1 MPLLKDGSKLFH
13 MSSLSLAQSQ
23 VHCVKVLKEMYSTRV
38 HMKKRPVSA
47 AVVTHLLLFSHI
59 WLFCD
64 PMGCSPPGYSV
75 HGIFQA
81 KILEWVAISFSRR
94 SSRTR
99 DQTWVSCIDRQILY
113 SWTTIGIKEVA
124 SPVSLNLN
132 ILWSKHYH
140 EKHLYL
146 N

>member
-13 MSSLSLAQSQ
+13 MSSLSLIQSQ
-23 VHCVKVLKEMYSTRV
+23 VHCVKVLKEMLV
-38 HMKKRPVSA
+38 EECIWKRGQLVPRG
-47 AVVTHLLLFSHI
+47 THLLLFSHI

-75 HGIFQA
+75 HGISQA

-132 ILWSKHYH
+132 VLWSKHYH

-146 N
+146 K